1 MKVIFWKG
9 KGLKKCMQMS
19 QNAYIASRNVLNI
32 YAGLFI
38 YVKSNK
44 KQASLCPVSTNL
56 IIEDVISVLANT
68 VTSTKLRAWYGVGF
82 TSTRVT

>member
-38 YVKSNK
+38 YVKAIK
-44 KQASLCPVSTNL
+44 KQSSLCPVSTN